1 MWRKRQ
7 SFDFDEFW
15 SLVQIYAAVQKK
27 YLKCRTAA
35 SISFSRRR
43 KAEHPPSTNQSLRIL
58 EMTKT
63 PDMTAMFKDV
73 MGSFPVD
80 TAAMEDAFKTSATL
94 NEKLSGVALTAVEK
108 STEISSKWTKDTLA
122 KMADMSKA
130 KAEPADY
137 AKAMTDF
144 ASASAET
151 AAEHMAAFAEIAKKV
166 QMDTVELMMAA
177 GKDMQEDATAAVK
190 KASNDVQAAA
200 KKATAK

>member
-1 MWRKRQ
+1 
-7 SFDFDEFW
+7 
-15 SLVQIYAAVQKK
+15 
-27 YLKCRTAA
+27 
-35 SISFSRRR
+35 
-43 KAEHPPSTNQSLRIL
+43 
-58 EMTKT
+58 MTKT

-73 MGSFPVD
+73 MGAFPVD
-80 TAAMEDAFKTSATL
+80 TAAMEEAFKTTATL
-94 NEKLSGVALTAVEK
+94 NEKLSAVALTAVEK
-108 STEISSKWTKDTLA
+108 STEVSSKWTKETIA
-122 KMADMSKA
+122 KMSEISKA

-190 KASNDVQAAA
+190 KVTKDVEAAA
-200 KKATAK
+200 KKATSK